1 MKPILFSTEQVRA
14 ILEGRKT
21 ITRWVAK
28 NIPEG
33 THRVKQIGENLFV
46 AYWGIHSNGM
56 YLNGATEIKC
66 PYQPGDILW
75 VRETWYYEEHMH
87 ELTAGDPD
95 LPSGRYKHRYIYKA
109 SDPDYP
115 VDVGVGNKGWRPS
128 IHMPKEAARIF
139 LRITDVRVERVQ
151 VITAQDAKREGMFAP
166 YIASKTGY
174 ETEMRGEVRDYW
186 DYLNTK
192 RGYGWDHNPWVWV
205 IEFERTEVEL

>member
-21 ITRWVAK
+21 MTRRVAK

-33 THRVKQIGENLFV
+33 THRVEQIGESLFE
-46 AYWGIHSNGM
+46 AHWGIHSNGM
-56 YLNGATEIKC
+56 FLDGATEIKC

-87 ELTAGDPD
+87 ELTTGDPD

-139 LRITDVRVERVQ
+139 LRITNVRVERLQ
-151 VITAQDAKREGMFAP
+151 E
-166 YIASKTGY
+166 
-174 ETEMRGEVRDYW
+174 
-186 DYLNTK
+186 
-192 RGYGWDHNPWVWV
+192 RGYGWDHSPWVWV
-205 IEFERTEVEL
+205 IEFERTEVEP